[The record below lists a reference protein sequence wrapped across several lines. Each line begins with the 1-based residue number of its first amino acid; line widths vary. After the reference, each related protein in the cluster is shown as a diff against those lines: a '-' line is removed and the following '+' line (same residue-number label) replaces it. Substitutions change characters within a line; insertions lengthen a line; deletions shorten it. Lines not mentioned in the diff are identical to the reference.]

1 MGKITSG
8 HITRVAIAAVLRPLD
23 ENPDGPPEIL
33 AAWRPIGAV
42 RGGVWELPGGKIEPG
57 ETAAS
62 AARRETEEEL
72 GIDIDIIEPIA
83 TAEDHDPSQ
92 SIEQHVV
99 VELVLARSKDGDPSV
114 TDRPWQWIPI
124 NRLHEFPWPRANE
137 SLNESL
143 IEHLAPASS

>member
-1 MGKITSG
+1 MSKITSR
-8 HITRVAIAAVLRPLD
+8 HITRVAIAAVIRQPD
-23 ENPDGPPEIL
+23 ENPSTPPEIL
-33 AAWRPIGAV
+33 AAWRPVSAV

-57 ETAAS
+57 ETATN
-62 AARRETEEEL
+62 AARRETQEEL
-72 GIDIDIIEPIA
+72 GIDIDIIESVA

-99 VELVLARSKDGDPSV
+99 VELMLARSKDGDPSV

-143 IEHLAPASS
+143 IEHLTPASS